1 MAADKRYHNVA
12 NRRDCRSKNCN
23 YQGIEP
29 LGSTQLTTLQPQFI
43 TLQLQFIA
51 TPALFRLPF
60 FPLERQLSPFKF
72 YIRRSV

>member
-23 YQGIEP
+23 YQRIKP

-43 TLQLQFIA
+43 KLKGKPAKLGVGAPSSLPIA
-51 TPALFRLPF
+51 PVTAL
-60 FPLERQLSPFKF
+60 LS
-72 YIRRSV
+72 